1 MSLSVGSPAA
11 DILLTYWSMNMNMK
25 AKQNKL
31 SVAIE
36 RAIRAENFYVVGES
50 LGFEEIVTAEYWVG
64 ALKSLK
70 KPADRVAMRA
80 GFVAAYRCA
89 HKSEAAAQKR
99 FSRLAAMY
107 SPQTSRKAKSNEAKA
122 AEGEAIEAATD
133 GADDSIVSTLSE
145 SQLKRN
151 VLQATVMLAMLQTTA
166 DAAVAK
172 SIGEVL
178 AVLVQKGKKAAKA
191 AAANVE
197 AEEEEDND
205 A

>member
-1 MSLSVGSPAA
+1 MPRGPPPRQRTFVHSPPRRRLLLLTHDTTYGTMSLSVGSPAA

-107 SPQTSRKAKSNEAKA
+107 SPQTSRKAKS
-122 AEGEAIEAATD
+122 
-133 GADDSIVSTLSE
+133 
-145 SQLKRN
+145 
-151 VLQATVMLAMLQTTA
+151 
-166 DAAVAK
+166 
-172 SIGEVL
+172 
-178 AVLVQKGKKAAKA
+178 
-191 AAANVE
+191 
-197 AEEEEDND
+197 
-205 A
+205 